1 MFPNSSK
8 KVNAS
13 SKYFQQVELINP
25 SVIYYIVYTKYKLNE
40 TCKDCAILTFVYR
53 LT

>member
-1 MFPNSSK
+1 MLP
-8 KVNAS
+8 VNTFNIEFLDKA
-13 SKYFQQVELINP
+13 VELINP